1 MLNIFVIAFSLVVF
15 SCSSLPLGFDGDAG
29 RHTDEPTPRSLPA
42 DAALE
47 GTGARSAMSLDAESD
62 APEVG
67 GPDSGLSPAPEAS
80 PHVVAASDAITSDA
94 MADADGDAPD
104 SLDARDAPDAF
115 DAPEADAAPSAAPS
129 ACVPVNC
136 GTHSWGCWRMPNSPN
151 SDLPNPAHYTD
162 MGDGTVR
169 DDVTCLLWQKTAPT
183 DTAYTWSDAKAKC
196 TGNPLLGGV
205 GWRLPSRIELI
216 SIVDYTRRD
225 PSIPVLAFPST
236 RPNPPYWTWS
246 PLPSTTDAFAV
257 SFHVGE
263 VLHADQSTMYLA
275 RCVRGG
281 GEIQDLPAKAPA
293 DHYLIGADEVAD
305 QYTGLVW
312 QRADSA
318 TLAPS
323 PLQWADAAQ
332 YCSTLDQGGWKW
344 RLPSVKELAT
354 LVDETRVETSTAI
367 DPRAFPAAMAAD
379 YWTSTRIISGS
390 GAAAAYSTVSFVDGR
405 MGTASNTAYAR
416 CVR

>member
-1 MLNIFVIAFSLVVF
+1 MTRNSVPPNARWVRLPPTRGKGSRPHTPLRR
-15 SCSSLPLGFDGDAG
+15 SPRSSAARPAKPPRARDAPPREPLQVNRHLQRGPPNPSGDAP
-29 RHTDEPTPRSLPA
+29 EA
-42 DAALE
+42 AALE
-47 GTGARSAMSLDAESD
+47 DAGAPSAVSLDAESD
-62 APEVG
+62 ALAVG
-67 GPDSGLSPAPEAS
+67 TPDSGLSPAPEAS
-80 PHVVAASDAITSDA
+80 PHVVAASDAMTSDA

-104 SLDARDAPDAF
+104 SSDARDAPDAF
-115 DAPEADAAPSAAPS
+115 DAPEADVAPSAVPS

-136 GTHSWGCWRMPNSPN
+136 GTHSWACWRMPNSPN

-196 TGNPLLGGV
+196 RGNPLLGGV

-225 PSIPVLAFPST
+225 PSIAVLAFPST

-246 PLPSTTDAFAV
+246 PLPSTTEAFAV

-281 GEIQDLPAKAPA
+281 GESQDLPAKAPA

-305 QYTGLVW
+305 HYTGLVW

-323 PLQWADAAQ
+323 PLQWATSSLEQ
-332 YCSTLDQGGWKW
+332 SP
-344 RLPSVKELAT
+344 RLRKRASRRPSVPQGPVPRMQPQEL
-354 LVDETRVETSTAI
+354 RP
-367 DPRAFPAAMAAD
+367 PRC
-379 YWTSTRIISGS
+379 R
-390 GAAAAYSTVSFVDGR
+390 R
-405 MGTASNTAYAR
+405 MRYHRSRSLAR
-416 CVR
+416 R